1 MDLNTMKSD
10 AREAPPPARGPRRIA
25 PKESR
30 MRERRTSHEALHDG
44 VTGLPNLALFK
55 DRLESALAQA
65 QRHDWRLAVLFLDL
79 EAFKSINERHGR
91 EVGDRVLKVVAQRL
105 QALLRGGDTVAHR
118 GGDEF
123 LFLALEARDEANVL
137 AFAGTILE
145 RIAQA
150 CEVDGASLT
159 VGASIGIAVYPED
172 GRSGRE
178 LLRHADLAMC
188 AAIEQ
193 KKGVMLHSQMPR

>member
-1 MDLNTMKSD
+1 MNMNTMKSD
-10 AREAPPPARGPRRIA
+10 AREAPPPVRALRKIA

-30 MRERRTSHEALHDG
+30 MRERRANHEALHDG

-91 EVGDRVLKVVAQRL
+91 EIGDRVLKVVAQRL

-123 LFLALEARDEANVL
+123 LLLALEARDEANVL

>member
-1 MDLNTMKSD
+1 MNPNTVQSD
-10 AREAPPPARGPRRIA
+10 EREAPPPARAVRKVA

-30 MRERRTSHEALHDG
+30 IRERRSRHEALHDG

-65 QRHDWRLAVLFLDL
+65 QRHDWRLAVLFVDLD
-79 EAFKSINERHGR
+79 AFKSINERHGV

-105 QALLRGGDTVAHR
+105 QALLRRGDTVAHR

-123 LFLALEARDEANVL
+123 LFLALEARDEANAL
-137 AFAGTILE
+137 AFADTILQ

-172 GRSGRE
+172 GRSGPE
-178 LLRHADLAMC
+178 LLRHADLAMT

>member
-1 MDLNTMKSD
+1 MNPNTVQSD
-10 AREAPPPARGPRRIA
+10 ARDAPSLARVVRKIA

-30 MRERRTSHEALHDG
+30 IRERRSRHEALHDG

-65 QRHDWRLAVLFLDL
+65 QRHDWRLAVLFVDLD
-79 EAFKSINERHGR
+79 AFKSINERHGV

-105 QALLRGGDTVAHR
+105 QSLMRRGDTVAHR

-123 LFLALEARDEANVL
+123 LFLAPEARDEANAL
-137 AFAGTILE
+137 AFAGTILL

-172 GRSGRE
+172 GRSGPE
-178 LLRHADLAMC
+178 LLMHADLAMT

>member
-1 MDLNTMKSD
+1 MDPDTTS
-10 AREAPPPARGPRRIA
+10 APLENRAGERP
-25 PKESR
+25 SR
-30 MRERRTSHEALHDG
+30 NEALLDG

-55 DRLESALAQA
+55 DRLETALAQA
-65 QRHDWRLAVLFLDL
+65 QRHDWRLAVLFVDLD
-79 EAFKSINERHGR
+79 AFKSINERHGVD
-91 EVGDRVLKVVAQRL
+91 VGDRVLKVVAQRL
-105 QALLRGGDTVAHR
+105 QSLLRRGDTVAHR

-123 LFLALEARDEANVL
+123 LFLALEARDEANAL
-137 AFAGTILE
+137 AFADAILR

-172 GRSGRE
+172 GRSGPE
-178 LLRHADLAMC
+178 LLKHADLAMT